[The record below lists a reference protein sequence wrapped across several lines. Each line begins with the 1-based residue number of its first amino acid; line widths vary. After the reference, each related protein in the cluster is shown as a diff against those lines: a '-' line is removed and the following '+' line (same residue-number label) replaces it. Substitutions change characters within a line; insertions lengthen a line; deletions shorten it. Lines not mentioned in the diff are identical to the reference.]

1 MTTPSDEKMKIPQ
14 DLQKHWSQVLASEA
28 QNVPAI
34 TIDVC
39 ALKHFIERIARTEAQ
54 LSASQEQVRRLTEAL
69 KKADKCVALG
79 TYPLAIETLSFG
91 RRNAS

>member
-1 MTTPSDEKMKIPQ
+1 MTTPSDEKMKIPIPDVQ
-14 DLQKHWSQVLASEA
+14 RYRVCSDAA
-28 QNVPAI
+28 AFVPDDKYGCFVYFA
-34 TIDVC
+34 DHSRMVA
-39 ALKHFIERIARTEAQ
+39 ALKAELE
-54 LSASQEQVRRLTEAL
+54 ASQEQVRRLTEAL